1 MKYKYININKMSG
14 LFNLISGVVLGVYLE
29 QNYNLP
35 KVKEAFLEL
44 KEYLEKIEK
53 IDKKELNSFDDKSNK
68 YK

>member
-1 MKYKYININKMSG
+1 MSG
-14 LFNLISGVVLGVYLE
+14 LFNFISGIVCGVYLE

-35 KVKEAFLEL
+35 KVKEGFLEL
-44 KEYLEKIEK
+44 KKYLEKIEK

>member
-1 MKYKYININKMSG
+1 MSG

-53 IDKKELNSFDDKSNK
+53 IDKKELNSFDNKANK

>member
-53 IDKKELNSFDDKSNK
+53 IDKKELNSFDDKANK